1 MLISWKLALLA
12 VPTGLGG
19 AGLSAHHWVTH
30 CPMDLAV
37 LVGTLENLKDSKRT
51 STWISLTGN
60 IF

>member
-1 MLISWKLALLA
+1 MSWKLALLA

-19 AGLSAHHWVTH
+19 AGQISARHGVTH

-37 LVGTLENLKDSKRT
+37 LVGTPENLKDSKQT